1 MNLQVEPAALLELF
15 EAAAWYDDARDGL
28 GEEFIA
34 AIEYAFEL
42 IKSAPRLSSSLEYWS
57 SAWEVRRYCLQRF
70 PYVVVY
76 WIHGDSITIVAI
88 AHGRRRPLYWIDRIR
103 SST

>member
-1 MNLQVEPAALLELF
+1 LNLQVEPAALLELF

-28 GEEFIA
+28 GAEFIE
-34 AIEYAFEL
+34 AIEYA
-42 IKSAPRLSSSLEYWS
+42 
-57 SAWEVRRYCLQRF
+57 
-70 PYVVVY
+70 
-76 WIHGDSITIVAI
+76 SITVVAI

>member
-1 MNLQVEPAALLELF
+1 LNLQVEPAALLELF

-28 GEEFIA
+28 GAEFIE
-34 AIEYAFEL
+34 AIEYT
-42 IKSAPRLSSSLEYWS
+42 
-57 SAWEVRRYCLQRF
+57 
-70 PYVVVY
+70 
-76 WIHGDSITIVAI
+76 SITVVAI

>member
-1 MNLQVEPAALLELF
+1 MNLQVEPAALLELC

-28 GEEFIA
+28 GAEFISTV
-34 AIEYAFEL
+34 EQAFDL
-42 IKSAPRLSSSLEYWS
+42 IKAAPQLYSSLEYWT
-57 SAWEVRRYCLQRF
+57 SAWEVRRYCLRRF

-76 WIHGDSITIVAI
+76 WIHGDSITVVAV

>member
-28 GEEFIA
+28 GAEFIA
-34 AIEYAFEL
+34 AIEYA
-42 IKSAPRLSSSLEYWS
+42 
-57 SAWEVRRYCLQRF
+57 
-70 PYVVVY
+70 
-76 WIHGDSITIVAI
+76 SITVVAI